1 MLRKEANTLEYQIV
15 LANIVITKTQNFRLL
30 FLNSFWFNKYKQS
43 YSIKQKWFLTQILSN
58 MCFIK
63 GVIYM
68 NLFHKNKRLTIK
80 E

>member
-43 YSIKQKWFLTQILSN
+43 YSIKQK
-58 MCFIK
+58 
-63 GVIYM
+63 
-68 NLFHKNKRLTIK
+68 
-80 E
+80 